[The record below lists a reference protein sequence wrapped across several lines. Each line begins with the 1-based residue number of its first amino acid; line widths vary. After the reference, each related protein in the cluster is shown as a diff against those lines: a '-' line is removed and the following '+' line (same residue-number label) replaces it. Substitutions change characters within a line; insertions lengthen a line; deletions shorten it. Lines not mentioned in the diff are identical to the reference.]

1 MATGIVRRIDELGR
15 IVIPKEIRRTMNIK
29 EGDALEIKSLSNHVV
44 IKKYTPDVSAQWNE
58 ACQNYIRIHS
68 SDIQFG
74 DIQFGDIQFHM
85 NGAVTTCVR
94 RVSKKKTVGMA
105 YLNPEDKNN
114 PTIGCAIALCRA
126 LYGQDCDYMKIIGLE
141 G

>member
-1 MATGIVRRIDELGR
+1 MTTGIVRRIDELGR

-29 EGDALEIKSLSNHVV
+29 EGDALEIKSLSNHIIV
-44 IKKYTPDVSAQWNE
+44 KKYNPDVSAQWNE
-58 ACQNYIRIHS
+58 ACQNYIRYNNS
-68 SDIQFG
+68 G
-74 DIQFGDIQFHM
+74 DIQYHV
-85 NGAVTTCVR
+85 NGNVTTCVR
-94 RVSKKKTVGMA
+94 RVGKKKMVGMA

-126 LYGQDCDYMKIIGLE
+126 YCGQDCDYMGIIGLE